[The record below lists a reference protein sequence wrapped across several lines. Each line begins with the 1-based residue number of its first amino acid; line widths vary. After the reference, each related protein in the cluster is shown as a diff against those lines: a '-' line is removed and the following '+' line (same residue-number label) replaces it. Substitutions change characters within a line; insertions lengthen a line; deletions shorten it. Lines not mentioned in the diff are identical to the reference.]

1 MTRRTIDE
9 RLEKHSSLRAR
20 FEAILDIAEG
30 ESDGPDTANAV
41 EERAIVEVRKLG
53 QELMQEWAAGK
64 VAKEVEAHK
73 SNKPKARIH
82 KKKEHTGIPHS
93 GALRS

>member
-1 MTRRTIDE
+1 MSRRTIDE

-30 ESDGPDTANAV
+30 ESIGPDTANAV

-64 VAKEVEAHK
+64 VAKEVETHK
-73 SNKPKARIH
+73 NNGLVHLYGQNFGRT
-82 KKKEHTGIPHS
+82 KKVGCR
-93 GALRS
+93 GL